1 MEYFE
6 YYLHLHV
13 CLSFEVVVDQDH
25 LVANVVCLAALSMCI
40 ADAAGGP
47 VYFEV
52 SAGGPD
58 GRVSKISEEL
68 ELSPLNFR
76 PVGQDLLSWA
86 VFILALSVIVLKSYS
101 QNSLGFL

>member
-1 MEYFE
+1 
-6 YYLHLHV
+6 
-13 CLSFEVVVDQDH
+13 
-25 LVANVVCLAALSMCI
+25 MCI

-68 ELSPLNFR
+68 ELSPLNSR
-76 PVGQDLLSWA
+76 PVGQDLFYWA
-86 VFILALSVIVLKSYS
+86 VFLLTLSVIVLKSS
-101 QNSLGFL
+101 SRNSFGFL

>member
-1 MEYFE
+1 
-6 YYLHLHV
+6 
-13 CLSFEVVVDQDH
+13 
-25 LVANVVCLAALSMCI
+25 MCI

-68 ELSPLNFR
+68 ELSPMNSR
-76 PVGQDLLSWA
+76 PVGQDLFSWA
-86 VFILALSVIVLKSYS
+86 VFLLTLSVIVLKSYS